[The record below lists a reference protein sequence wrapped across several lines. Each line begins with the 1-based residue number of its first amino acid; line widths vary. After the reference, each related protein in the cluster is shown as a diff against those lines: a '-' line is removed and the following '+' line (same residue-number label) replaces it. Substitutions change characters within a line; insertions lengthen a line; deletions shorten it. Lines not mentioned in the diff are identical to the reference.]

1 MSWFK
6 NLKKWQKGG
15 LIGCAV
21 GLLLAGIVL
30 LSPHQD
36 SLGEWIYNFHGVF
49 FSLIWIWGLGQSES
63 SLATAIVEYGGSAAI
78 VVFYGLLGM
87 LAGRVQQIDDPIRKW
102 VLTGLLALFLLLV
115 YFWVPITW

>member
-63 SLATAIVEYGGSAAI
+63 SLAAAIVEYGGSAAI